1 MRSTLGSDQHAVVD
15 GIVRLL
21 RGRRVLMLT
30 GAGISTDSGIPDY
43 RGPDAPPRRPM
54 TISQFRSG
62 PAARKRYWARSHIG
76 WQAMRRALPNDGH
89 RAVAELQRRGAVG
102 DLITQNVDGLHRE
115 AGSQHLVELHGR
127 IDQVR
132 CLDCGT
138 VSSRRRLEERLTAL
152 NPDFGPDRPVEVAP
166 DGDAVIEDVDDFVVA
181 ECEVCG
187 GVLKPNVVFF
197 GENVDPAVVEHCFGL
212 VQRSDALLV
221 AGSSLAVL
229 SGFRFA
235 RRAHQLQL
243 PLVIVNRGPT
253 RADDLATVRLEAG
266 CTESLVELVNL
277 L

>member
-212 VQRSDALLV
+212 VQRADALLV